1 MPSSKQRLE
10 VWKGLRKKTSGGL
23 TKEHLT
29 KNKRGKIVS
38 KKKSGQAF
46 AQNNL
51 GSFLREK
58 GKKVAKADILRK
70 KGKPPSEEPKPK
82 KPAVKPK
89 AKAAPKPSPKPAAPK
104 KAPAKPAKPKAKPK
118 AAAKKPAAKKK
129 RKINPL
135 TQQPYAK
142 KSGDYVAD
150 AKVHADNIKL
160 KKRKDKSTKKWV
172 PTAEQ
177 EADAWDALLF

>member
-104 KAPAKPAKPKAKPK
+104 VQAPAQETQGQTQGRRKETQGSRGKEKSQDKPPQSMIRVSATAV
-118 AAAKKPAAKKK
+118 AAHS
-129 RKINPL
+129 RFL
-135 TQQPYAK
+135 Q
-142 KSGDYVAD
+142 G
-150 AKVHADNIKL
+150 
-160 KKRKDKSTKKWV
+160 RSTGWSTFFGI
-172 PTAEQ
+172 P
-177 EADAWDALLF
+177 FY